1 MPLESILNLS
11 VKEIIIAQFFL
22 AVLGL
27 GSLGLR
33 YLKLRFKAKKLSQKR
48 PQQRR
53 DEIYD
58 AHKKARDLETL
69 GYTGSELE
77 RVKNQL
83 LATIEHDQVSEGDD
97 SSESIV
103 RHELSNETSAGK
115 LFLTGIIEFGF
126 FGIWSIGWGLSF
138 ALFLIPS
145 VGDMWSW
152 AVDPNY
158 GIWTFTWRVIALLFG
173 AIALIGLWIVPTI
186 VGLMRCFAGLL
197 MMIAVLFPSITL
209 RMQST
214 KLNKIWKKYV
224 LGE

>member
-1 MPLESILNLS
+1 MPNITLNLS
-11 VKEIIIAQFFL
+11 VKETIIALFFL
-22 AVLGL
+22 AVIGLGWLGL
-27 GSLGLR
+27 QYMQQR
-33 YLKLRFKAKKLSQKR
+33 LKAEKLSLKR
-48 PQQRR
+48 SQQRR
-53 DEIYD
+53 DEIFD

-69 GYTGSELE
+69 GYTGNELE

-83 LATIEHDQVSEGDD
+83 LATIEHDQVPEGDD

-103 RHELSNETSAGK
+103 RHELSHETSAGK
-115 LFLTGIIEFGF
+115 LFLSGIIEFGF

-145 VGDMWSW
+145 VGDIWIW
-152 AVDPNY
+152 AVNSNY
-158 GIWTFTWRVIALLFG
+158 GIWTFTWRVIAMLFG

-186 VGLMRCFAGLL
+186 IGFMRCFAGLL
-197 MMIAVLFPSITL
+197 RMIAVLFPSITL

-214 KLNKIWKKYV
+214 RLNKIWKKYV